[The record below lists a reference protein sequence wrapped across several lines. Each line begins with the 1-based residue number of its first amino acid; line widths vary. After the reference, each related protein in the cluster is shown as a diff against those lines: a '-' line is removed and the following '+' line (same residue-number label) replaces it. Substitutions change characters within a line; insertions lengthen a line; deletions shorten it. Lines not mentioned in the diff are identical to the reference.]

1 MRSLNPGSETLKLDA
16 EPLLTNCLTPGQRA
30 SGLSA
35 PNILLFPVR
44 ARIRVCVG
52 LSLNLQ
58 LFEE

>member
-1 MRSLNPGSETLKLDA
+1 MRSLNPGSEILKIDTG
-16 EPLLTNCLTPGQRA
+16 PLLKNRLTSGQRA
-30 SGLSA
+30 SGLA
-35 PNILLFPVR
+35 VPNILFPVR